1 MLGSLYR
8 NDNGVGFKVTMI
20 LDNGVMELS
29 RLGNNEKF
37 YLTPELIRDNLV
49 LLLTGGE
56 NND

>member
-20 LDNGVMELS
+20 LDNGVIELS

-49 LLLTGGE
+49 LLLTGE
-56 NND
+56 ES